1 MSTTITVD
9 RGKTFAAIRFYGG
22 EARGGVV
29 RIDASSREDAIKRF
43 GHKRIYSQGRLQDI
57 VFKSWLEA
65 QESAG
70 YSLEFAR
77 AEGFSVYGHLDGGMS
92 QASDHS
98 QRGFQP
104 N

>member
-9 RGKTFAAIRFYGG
+9 RGKTLAATRYYGG
-22 EARGGVV
+22 EVRGGIV
-29 RIDASSREDAIKRF
+29 RLEACSREEAIKRF
-43 GHKRIYSQGRLQDI
+43 GHKRIYAQGRLQDI
-57 VFKSWLEA
+57 QFKSWLEA

-70 YSLEFAR
+70 YNLEFTGTGCIA
-77 AEGFSVYGHLDGGMS
+77 AGTLDGGMS
-92 QASDHS
+92 QSYDHS